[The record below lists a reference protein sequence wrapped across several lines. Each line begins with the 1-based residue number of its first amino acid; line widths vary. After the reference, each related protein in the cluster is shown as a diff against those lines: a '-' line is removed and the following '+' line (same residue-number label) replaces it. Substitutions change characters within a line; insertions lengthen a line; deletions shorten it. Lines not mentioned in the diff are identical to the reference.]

1 MKDEKKDPKPKNDPE
16 PKDPEP
22 KEPEPKDP
30 EPKDPE
36 QKEGE
41 EANAELLKQL
51 SELNKSM
58 QTLAAENKKLRTQL
72 TKGKHPSD
80 DELFGCFDR
89 RSVKK

>member
-1 MKDEKKDPKPKNDPE
+1 MKDEKDPNTKNDTV
-16 PKDPEP
+16 PKDPEQ
-22 KEPEPKDP
+22 KDP
-30 EPKDPE
+30 EQKDPEQKDPE

-41 EANAELLKQL
+41 DANAELLKQL
-51 SELNKSM
+51 TDLNKSM

-72 TKGKHPSD
+72 TIGKQLSD

>member
-1 MKDEKKDPKPKNDPE
+1 MKDEKDPNTIND
-16 PKDPEP
+16 
-22 KEPEPKDP
+22 PEPKDP

-36 QKEGE
+36 QKDPEQKEGE
-41 EANAELLKQL
+41 DANAELLKQL
-51 SELNKSM
+51 TELTESM

-72 TKGKHPSD
+72 TKGNQPSD